1 MEDCTVKFKKVIDCC
16 TKRYIRCIEY
26 QVLRIKELNKVIKEN
41 KKFWE
46 SLESGIYNIIGTG
59 TSNAS
64 TEYKFMYEKMN
75 KIIKRV

>member
-46 SLESGIYNIIGTG
+46 SLESRIYNTIGTG
-59 TSNAS
+59 TLTFRQNINLCM
-64 TEYKFMYEKMN
+64 KK
-75 KIIKRV
+75 